1 MSDDFSARLNLP
13 YLAAGQMQKH
23 VTLNAALSRLDA
35 LVQTAVISR
44 SVSNQPAT
52 PADGDLYILP
62 QAPVALPSAS
72 WSWPPGSSAASRAMA
87 MSPMVA
93 CSPVLATTS
102 SSRGSGS
109 GWICLAWARNSSPLM
124 RGIW

>member
-1 MSDDFSARLNLP
+1 MSEDFTARLGLP

-52 PADGDLYILP
+52 PADGGGGAVSVLTLQKRQPRVHASPNNMI
-62 QAPVALPSAS
+62 VAVPPSQHSPAF
-72 WSWPPGSSAASRAMA
+72 GQAASSHTVFSLPASMDF
-87 MSPMVA
+87 
-93 CSPVLATTS
+93 
-102 SSRGSGS
+102 
-109 GWICLAWARNSSPLM
+109 RNSA
-124 RGIW
+124 